1 MTQPRV
7 LTIAGSDSGGGA
19 GIQADLKTFTA
30 LRTYGASVITCVTA
44 QNTLGV
50 TGVYPLT
57 ADQVAAQLDAVLSDI
72 GTDAAKTGMLY
83 DAPIIAAV
91 ADRIRRYG
99 VRNLVVDPV
108 MIAKS
113 GHPLLLPEAQAALRE
128 LLLPLARVV
137 TPNLPEAEALT
148 GLTIRTRADMEAAGR
163 RLLQMGA
170 KAAVV
175 KGGHLPGEAAADLLI
190 AADGSQLWLEAERV
204 ESRHTHGTGCTF
216 SAAIAAGLARG
227 LDLPEAVS
235 LAKAFIS
242 LAIRTAPG
250 IGRGRGP
257 TNHLAWLDQGR
268 PQAGEEVA
276 RREQL
281 A

>member
-83 DAPIIAAV
+83 GAPIIAAV